1 MKMKFPAA
9 AYLFVLF
16 LTIAIAM
23 PMRQEASQNPDQ
35 LKPEEDT
42 MVQETGEMIQ
52 CFESGKYCEN
62 FCCYERYRGDPM
74 CDPGCLSKDEMIT
87 VEQVGAVY

>member
-1 MKMKFPAA
+1 MVIRVVP
-9 AYLFVLF
+9 YLFLLL
-16 LTIAIAM
+16 LTLALAT
-23 PMRQEASQNPDQ
+23 PVRQETSQNVDQ

-42 MVQETGEMIQ
+42 MIEGASVMIQ

-74 CDPGCLSKDEMIT
+74 CDPGCLPEDEVVP
-87 VEQVGAVY
+87 VEQVGALY